1 MNYGQIA
8 CLDVYYYG
16 DYAKA
21 CGIVF
26 RIEPSERIIS
36 RYCKIIESVEEYI
49 PGQFYR
55 RELPCLLE
63 VYDGIGEGIDLII
76 IDGFVLLGGGKRG
89 LGAHLFEALDRRIP
103 VIGVAKTFFRGC
115 TDYVKIY
122 RGHSNR
128 PLYISCIGTDLTNSA
143 ELIRNLGGDNR
154 IPDILKMVDR
164 LTREDIK
171 S

>member
-76 IDGFVLLGGGKRG
+76 IDGFVLLGGGK
-89 LGAHLFEALDRRIP
+89 
-103 VIGVAKTFFRGC
+103 
-115 TDYVKIY
+115 
-122 RGHSNR
+122 
-128 PLYISCIGTDLTNSA
+128 
-143 ELIRNLGGDNR
+143 GG
-154 IPDILKMVDR
+154 
-164 LTREDIK
+164 
-171 S
+171 